1 MSVIYERIRSK
12 TKRLRVSVLMLAFL
26 TPFTTLSHAAEVKLR
41 IGHVTTI
48 DAIAGKG
55 STAFKTTA
63 EKLSDGDISVT
74 IFPNGQLGGELEM
87 VSQVRLGSLD
97 IAMVGSGLAANIEP
111 TFSITELPF
120 IWKNSDSAWKVLSGP
135 IGDKIL
141 ALMEPKG
148 VKGLGFGVWGFRGF
162 LTNDFGIK
170 KPGDMKG
177 RKMRIVENPLY
188 VQTIRAFG
196 GNPVPMAWPEVYSG
210 LQQKT
215 IDGVETNYHG
225 MGDAKLYEVATDLAV
240 TNHIFTATVYLMN
253 LDRFSGLSKKHQ
265 EIIMKA
271 AKAAGETMRDGAN
284 KANEDAIAKMKKSG
298 INIITPDRAAF
309 EARADKVHKKFA
321 VLVGPKLIEEV
332 KAAQ

>member
-1 MSVIYERIRSK
+1 MRAFSYLLVTSV
-12 TKRLRVSVLMLAFL
+12 AFTL
-26 TPFTTLSHAAEVKLR
+26 FSWTPSAHAQAKVKLR

-55 STAFKTTA
+55 STKLKEVA
-63 EKLSDGDISVT
+63 EKLSNGEIQIT

-87 VSQVRLGSLD
+87 VSQVRLGTLD
-97 IAMVGSGLAANIEP
+97 MCMVGSGLAANIEP

-120 IWKNSDSAWKVLSGP
+120 IWKSRESAWNVLSGP
-135 IGDKIL
+135 IGKKIL

-148 VKGLGFGVWGFRGF
+148 VKGLGWGVWGFRGF
-162 LTNDFGIK
+162 LTNGFPIK
-170 KPGDMKG
+170 QPESMKG

-225 MGDAKLYEVATDLAV
+225 MGDAKLYEVASDLAV

-253 LDRFSGLSKKHQ
+253 LPRFKGLSAKHRD
-265 EIIMKA
+265 IIMQA
-271 AKAAGETMRDGAN
+271 AKAAG
-284 KANEDAIAKMKKSG
+284 
-298 INIITPDRAAF
+298 
-309 EARADKVHKKFA
+309 
-321 VLVGPKLIEEV
+321 
-332 KAAQ
+332 

>member
-1 MSVIYERIRSK
+1 MNYK
-12 TKRLRVSVLMLAFL
+12 TIFKGFVVATSLTLAASISASAD
-26 TPFTTLSHAAEVKLR
+26 PKVKLR

-55 STAFKTTA
+55 STAFKRTA
-63 EKLSDGDISVT
+63 EKLSNGEIGVT

-120 IWKNSDSAWKVLSGP
+120 IWKDSSSAWQVLSGP
-135 IGDKIL
+135 IGSKIL
-141 ALMEPKG
+141 GLMEPKG
-148 VKGLGFGVWGFRGF
+148 VKGLGWGVWGFRGF
-162 LTNDFGIK
+162 LTNGFGIK
-170 KPGDMKG
+170 EPGNMKG

-253 LDRFSGLSKKHQ
+253 LDRFEGLSKSHQ
-265 EIIMKA
+265 DVIMKA

-284 KANEDAIAKMKKSG
+284 KANEDAIAKMKKAG
-298 INIITPDRAAF
+298 INIITPDRSAF